1 MAIPA
6 PKPDGRRAVAVAN
19 LQQDEIKKAELYF
32 FRLATLEVKKFSK
45 ERDYKDCS
53 SLQDGVLYFMG
64 RILDSMEVNAMEV
77 VMFDLNPLSFCKPM
91 VDRFSPIAYSIMVE
105 THWKSVN
112 HLNATCTFRESLS
125 QVHIIGGR
133 ELAQEVRETCVF
145 CKRYRARLQQVEMGK
160 LHETRLTVAPPF
172 TICQVDLMG
181 PFIARCEHNHR
192 SSVKVWGAVF
202 KDPAS
207 GAIFVHAMSKCD
219 TGSFLQAYTRFAAR
233 FCHPQRLYPDAGS
246 QLLKACE
253 EMQVS

>member
-1 MAIPA
+1 MVRVTALVMRFVNKLRERATRRSKETQPA
-6 PKPDGRRAVAVAN
+6 TDRWTGAAGSGEPLVGHPGPQPDGRRAVAAAN
-19 LQQDEIKKAELYF
+19 LQQNEIKKAELYF
-32 FRLATLEVKKFSK
+32 FMLATLEVKKFSK

-160 LHETRLTVAPPF
+160 LHETRLTGPTLHHLPGGP
-172 TICQVDLMG
+172 DG
-181 PFIARCEHNHR
+181 PFHC
-192 SSVKVWGAVF
+192 
-202 KDPAS
+202 
-207 GAIFVHAMSKCD
+207 
-219 TGSFLQAYTRFAAR
+219 
-233 FCHPQRLYPDAGS
+233 
-246 QLLKACE
+246 
-253 EMQVS
+253 